1 MPIVNAKEALPANG
15 KYLNFLLSDEHY
27 SLPLTKVREII
38 RICPITPVPRMPSH
52 WRGVINLRGKI
63 VPVMNLRRR
72 LLLPPSS
79 DLERACIVVIQASTE
94 SWLIGLLVDV
104 VLEVASIDV
113 EAIEPVPDFGSDLD
127 GRFILGLAKVK
138 DSVITVLD
146 IDTLLSDDG
155 AEDMVS
161 SLEPIGAEPGG
172 P

>member
-1 MPIVNAKEALPANG
+1 
-15 KYLNFLLSDEHY
+15 
-27 SLPLTKVREII
+27 
-38 RICPITPVPRMPSH
+38 
-52 WRGVINLRGKI
+52 
-63 VPVMNLRRR
+63 
-72 LLLPPSS
+72 
-79 DLERACIVVIQASTE
+79 
-94 SWLIGLLVDV
+94 LLVDV

-146 IDTLLSDDG
+146 IDTLLSDDR

-161 SLEPIGAEPGG
+161 SVEPIGAEPGG